1 MSAEKAMGDNK
12 EQDQGFQEAV
22 VMANKIERVEEDAR
36 QFENQVRKQVG
47 LFIPQHCTI
56 YQSHD

>member
-1 MSAEKAMGDNK
+1 MGDDK

-22 VMANKIERVEEDAR
+22 VMANKIDRVEEDAR
-36 QFENQVRKQVG
+36 QFESQVRKQAE

-56 YQSHD
+56 YHSHD